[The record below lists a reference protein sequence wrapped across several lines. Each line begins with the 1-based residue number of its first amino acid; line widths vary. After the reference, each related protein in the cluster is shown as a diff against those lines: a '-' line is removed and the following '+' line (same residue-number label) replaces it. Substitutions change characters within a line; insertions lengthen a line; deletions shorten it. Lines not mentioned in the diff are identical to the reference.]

1 MTVCLSG
8 LVSPH
13 EQLCCAVAADLSTS
27 CYNLQSQGSQI
38 ICNCVYAPYTI
49 SFINIAIFSSTKI
62 EVLSS
67 RIFPSSLSPH
77 WVVLSIHFYY
87 RSSFLS
93 KIYCWEHNISAGFY
107 ISSRAGKWVEAKF
120 LDRTYSHAGAEW
132 AWELWVS
139 FSSSNVTGHLWLLYT
154 CTLNIFTC
162 TTVHQPFSTL
172 NLLPLKL
179 TVPLMWVNSTRET
192 LSMPNIFHN
201 C

>member
-1 MTVCLSG
+1 MQYFHQQRLKCSVQEYFH
-8 LVSPH
+8 PH
-13 EQLCCAVAADLSTS
+13 YPLTESCCQ
-27 CYNLQSQGSQI
+27 YI
-38 ICNCVYAPYTI
+38 
-49 SFINIAIFSSTKI
+49 FITD
-62 EVLSS
+62 
-67 RIFPSSLSPH
+67 H
-77 WVVLSIHFYY
+77 HFYQK
-87 RSSFLS
+87 SIVENTIFLLGSTFHPGQGNGLKQSFLT
-93 KIYCWEHNISAGFY
+93 EHILM
-107 ISSRAGKWVEAKF
+107 
-120 LDRTYSHAGAEW
+120 LDQSW